1 MEEITP
7 GLHKLFQVIKKKK
20 RETISKSL
28 YEASNILITKPD
40 KDMH

>member
-1 MEEITP
+1 MEEITS
-7 GLHKLFQVIKKKK
+7 GLHKLFQVIKKS
-20 RETISKSL
+20 ETVSKSL